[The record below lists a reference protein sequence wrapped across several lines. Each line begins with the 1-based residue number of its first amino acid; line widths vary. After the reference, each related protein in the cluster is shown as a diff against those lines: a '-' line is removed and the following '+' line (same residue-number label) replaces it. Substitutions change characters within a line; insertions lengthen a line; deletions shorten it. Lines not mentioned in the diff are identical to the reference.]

1 MGRCNCRGW
10 RSAEG
15 CAHPAAGSLRD
26 EGGRGLQKRWR
37 CHAVKATQ
45 FEFRY
50 RLWIGFLIYGLGFA
64 MPWLVF
70 SAGGPRVSTTWL
82 ELAGGLAGTR
92 ALALQSATLL
102 VTSLAIVLAAVGA
115 AFRVWGTAYLGAGIV
130 TSGAMHAQTVV
141 AAGPYRHVRNP
152 LYFGSLVFSLAV
164 AILMTPTG
172 AIFFIVACLIQTVRL
187 ILGEEAYLAAQQ
199 GEPYLAYK
207 ARVPRLFPSVAAR
220 VPASAVKPR
229 WIQAVVAE
237 IYPVGMTL
245 CFAVLAWRYSVLLLT
260 QALIVCSGVTLVVRA
275 LTIGRPQN
283 S

>member
-1 MGRCNCRGW
+1 M
-10 RSAEG
+10 
-15 CAHPAAGSLRD
+15 
-26 EGGRGLQKRWR
+26 
-37 CHAVKATQ
+37 KATQ

-130 TSGAMHAQTVV
+130 TSGAMHAQAMV
-141 AAGPYRHVRNP
+141 AAGPYRYVRNP
-152 LYFGSLVFSLAV
+152 LYFGSFVFSLAV
-164 AILMTPTG
+164 SILMAPSG
-172 AIFFIVACLIQTVRL
+172 AVFFLVAMFLQMLRL
-187 ILGEEAYLAAQQ
+187 ILGEEAYLAAEQ

-207 ARVPRLFPSVAAR
+207 ARVPRLFPSFVPR
-220 VPASAVKPR
+220 VPASPATPR
-229 WIQAVVAE
+229 WLQATVAE
-237 IYPVGMTL
+237 IYVVGL
-245 CFAVLAWRYSVLLLT
+245 AACFAVLAWRYNAQLLT
-260 QALIVCSGVTLVVRA
+260 QALIICFGVSLVVRA
-275 LTIGRPQN
+275 LAAERTHQ

>member
-1 MGRCNCRGW
+1 M
-10 RSAEG
+10 
-15 CAHPAAGSLRD
+15 
-26 EGGRGLQKRWR
+26 
-37 CHAVKATQ
+37 KATQ

-50 RLWIGFLIYGLGFA
+50 RLWIAFAIYGLGFGI
-64 MPWLVF
+64 PWLIY
-70 SAGGPRVSTTWL
+70 SAGGPRVSTLWL
-82 ELAGGLAGTR
+82 ELAR
-92 ALALQSATLL
+92 ALASTHALTLQSATVV
-102 VTSLAIVLAAVGA
+102 VTFLSIFLAAVGA

-130 TSGAMHAQTVV
+130 TSGAMHAQIVV

-187 ILGEEAYLAAQQ
+187 ILGEEAYLAVQQ

-220 VPASAVKPR
+220 VPTSAVKPR
-229 WIQAVVAE
+229 WIQAVVTE
-237 IYPVGMTL
+237 IYSVGMTL
-245 CFAVLAWRYSVLLLT
+245 CFAVLAWRYNAQLLT
-260 QALIVCSGVTLVVRA
+260 QTLIICFGVSLVVRA
-275 LTIGRPQN
+275 LTASRPQN